1 MIAFDVFYCIVILST
16 IAIIIYLY
24 VKLKQPVINLIN
36 VIKSVYELLRK
47 LVLIK
52 QDLDNT
58 IKQINA
64 ARRDIASVK
73 SRINEIND
81 ACRDI
86 ASVKSRINEINDAII
101 INKINSKRNIAKTK
115 SNKQ

>member
-1 MIAFDVFYCIVILST
+1 MIAFDIFYCIIILS
-16 IAIIIYLY
+16 IIVIIIYLY

-36 VIKSVYELLRK
+36 GIKSVYELLGK
-47 LVLIK
+47 FGLIK

-64 ARRDIASVK
+64 TR
-73 SRINEIND
+73 
-81 ACRDI
+81 RDI

-101 INKINSKRNIAKTK
+101 INKINSKQNIAKTK

>member
-1 MIAFDVFYCIVILST
+1 MIAFDIFYCIVILSA

-24 VKLKQPVINLIN
+24 VKLKQPVIKLIN
-36 VIKSVYELLRK
+36 GIKSVYELLGK
-47 LVLIK
+47 FGLIK

-64 ARRDIASVK
+64 ARRDIVSVK
-73 SRINEIND
+73 SRVNEIND
-81 ACRDI
+81 A
-86 ASVKSRINEINDAII
+86 VI
-101 INKINSKRNIAKTK
+101 INKINSKQNIAKTK

>member
-1 MIAFDVFYCIVILST
+1 MIAFDIFYCVIILSV

-24 VKLKQPVINLIN
+24 IKLKQPIINLIN

-47 LVLIK
+47 FGFIK

-64 ARRDIASVK
+64 ARRDIASIK
-73 SRINEIND
+73 SRVNEIND
-81 ACRDI
+81 AVI
-86 ASVKSRINEINDAII
+86 VS
-101 INKINSKRNIAKTK
+101 KINNKQTNAKTK

>member
-1 MIAFDVFYCIVILST
+1 MIAFDIFYCAIILSV

-24 VKLKQPVINLIN
+24 IKLKQPIINLIN
-36 VIKSVYELLRK
+36 TIKSVYELLRK
-47 LVLIK
+47 FVLIK

-64 ARRDIASVK
+64 ARRDIP
-73 SRINEIND
+73 
-81 ACRDI
+81 
-86 ASVKSRINEINDAII
+86 SVKSRINEINDAII

>member
-1 MIAFDVFYCIVILST
+1 MIAFDIFYCAIILSV

-24 VKLKQPVINLIN
+24 IKLKQPIINLIN
-36 VIKSVYELLRK
+36 TIKSVYELLRK
-47 LVLIK
+47 FVLIK

-81 ACRDI
+81 T
-86 ASVKSRINEINDAII
+86 II

>member
-1 MIAFDVFYCIVILST
+1 MIAFDIFYCAIILSV

-24 VKLKQPVINLIN
+24 IKLKQPVINLIN

-47 LVLIK
+47 FVLIK

-64 ARRDIASVK
+64 ARRDIASIK
-73 SRINEIND
+73 SRANEIND
-81 ACRDI
+81 AVI
-86 ASVKSRINEINDAII
+86 V
-101 INKINSKRNIAKTK
+101 NKINNKRNIAKTK